1 MTDQT
6 ETPMSPDERSGR
18 ELVAREAFEKEAVW
32 LPSLAVHHMNAG
44 QTFIEG
50 KTFTECLIEGPA
62 VMAVMNGT
70 TFDGCNMG
78 VASNPRTLLLQPLGD
93 MIAGVVGMSNCS
105 FIRCRFVQVGFTG
118 SPELLEQI
126 EANLLGARAAQA

>member
-6 ETPMSPDERSGR
+6 ETPMSPDEKFGR
-18 ELVAREAFEKEAVW
+18 ELVARTTFEKEAVW

-44 QTFIEG
+44 KTFIED

-78 VASNPRTLLLQPLGD
+78 VAGNPRTLLLQPLGD
-93 MIAGVVGMSNCS
+93 MIAGVVGMSNCR
-105 FIRCRFVQVGFTG
+105 FVRCRFVQVGFTG
-118 SPELLEQI
+118 SPELLKQI
-126 EANLLGARAAQA
+126 EENLLSAQAARA